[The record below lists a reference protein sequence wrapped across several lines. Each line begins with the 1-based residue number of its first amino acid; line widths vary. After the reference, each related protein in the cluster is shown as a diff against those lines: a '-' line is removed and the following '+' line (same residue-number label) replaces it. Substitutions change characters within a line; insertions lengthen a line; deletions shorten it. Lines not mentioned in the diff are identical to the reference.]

1 MTTQARKSEAAY
13 VPWLESMLFLARH
26 YRLDVSEERVRV
38 GQEWLPNQDLDQQL
52 QCMARDMGMSL
63 RSEPLSKGVLDPW
76 RLPVLAQF
84 SGGQVG
90 VIESIDG
97 QGRVGVRLSGEQGVL
112 QALPVQEVSERVQ
125 RVFCLRPEIAV
136 PDVRVDD
143 YIKPYERNWFW
154 SIVLKDWRCYGDI
167 MLASLVANVLAL
179 SSMIFSMQVYDRVV
193 PAQSEA
199 TLWVLFGGVI
209 LAVAIEF
216 GMRLAR
222 TSLSDKIGKRADLR
236 ISDRV
241 FGHALRLRNEAMSK
255 STGSFISQLREI
267 EQVRELITST
277 TLGTLADLPFF
288 FLFLLM
294 LWVIG
299 GYMALVPMAVLPLLI
314 IPGLLAQKRLAKL
327 SKEGM
332 RESSIRNAILV
343 EAVQGIEDI
352 KQLRAEQR
360 FQNQWNH
367 LNTVSADISMRQR
380 FISGAL
386 MTWTQEVQTLIYAV
400 VILVGCFQVME
411 GNMTIG
417 VLIGMSIL
425 SSRMISPLAQIS
437 GVMARWQQAKVAR
450 EGLEELMKR
459 PVETADAGCLL
470 HRPVIHGDF
479 TLENV
484 RFRYRQEDKRQAIE
498 VGQLN
503 ISAGEKVAILGRN
516 GAGKSS
522 LLQLMAGMYRPQEGM
537 LMLDSLKLDLI
548 DPYDVRRD
556 VAFLSQQAN
565 LFFGTLRENLT
576 MGRPSAS
583 DDELL
588 NALRLSGALTM
599 VQEQP
604 DGLDHQILEG
614 GRGLSG
620 GQRQALLL
628 ARTLLRDP
636 RVLLLDEPTA
646 WLDELAEQ
654 QLVHNLKPWLNNRT
668 LVVATHRPGVLRWVD
683 RIIVVDGGKVV
694 LDGTKQAVLDKLNRQ
709 VEKPAAATDG
719 PDGAAAAPGGAAAV
733 AESVPAVAVHGNP
746 SKATARLTPRESS

>member
-1 MTTQARKSEAAY
+1 MTAQKRKSDAAY
-13 VPWLESMLFLARH
+13 LPWLESMLLLARH

-38 GQEWLPNQDLDQQL
+38 GQEWLSTQDLDLQL

-90 VIESIDG
+90 VIESVDG

-112 QALPVQEVSERVQ
+112 QALPVQEVSERVR

-143 YIKPYERNWFW
+143 YIKPYEPNWFW
-154 SIVLKDWRCYGDI
+154 SIVLRDWRCYGDI

-199 TLWVLFGGVI
+199 TLWVLFGGVL
-209 LAVAIEF
+209 LAVSIEF
-216 GMRLAR
+216 CMRLAR
-222 TSLSDKIGKRADLR
+222 TGISDKIGKRADLR

-255 STGSFISQLREI
+255 STGSFISQLREM

-288 FLFLLM
+288 FLFLLI

-299 GYMALVPMAVLPLLI
+299 GYMALVPMAALPLLI

-386 MTWTQEVQTLIYAV
+386 MTWTQEVQALVYAV

-411 GNMTIG
+411 GNMTTG

-425 SSRMISPLAQIS
+425 SSRMLSPLAQIS

-470 HRPVIHGDF
+470 HRPVIYGDF
-479 TLENV
+479 VLENV

-498 VGQLN
+498 VGQLK

-537 LMLDSLKLDLI
+537 LTLDSLKLDLI
-548 DPYDVRRD
+548 DPYDLRRD

-583 DDELL
+583 DDQLL

-646 WLDELAEQ
+646 WLDELAER
-654 QLVHNLKPWLNNRT
+654 QLVDNMKPWLNNRT

-694 LDGTKQAVLDKLNRQ
+694 LDGTKQAVLNKLNRQ
-709 VEKPAAATDG
+709 MEQ
-719 PDGAAAAPGGAAAV
+719 PDGAAGVPPGATATPEPV
-733 AESVPAVAVHGNP
+733 SSMAVHGNL
-746 SKATARLTPRESS
+746 SKATPQESS